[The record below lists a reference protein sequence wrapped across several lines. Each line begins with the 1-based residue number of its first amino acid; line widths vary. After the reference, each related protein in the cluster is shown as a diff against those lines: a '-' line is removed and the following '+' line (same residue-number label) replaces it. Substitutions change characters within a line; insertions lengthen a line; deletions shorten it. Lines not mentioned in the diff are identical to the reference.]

1 MHHLK
6 FTQSLAASNFD
17 AQVLHV
23 VERDAL
29 QMAALKL
36 QINSKTSKIKPELLI
51 ATANAFLPKQN
62 DPDGIR
68 LFFSTS
74 RHPLDAAFDSLQNF
88 AQFTLTQVRHFEER
102 IAISAQ
108 KDEPEDLERLERI
121 VEDLIETYSYVIDAA
136 YGLRA
141 QGLVPAR
148 FNQDLQKIANYSS
161 VNASIFDRAFA
172 LHERRIIDDLNS
184 NDPPTY
190 Q

>member
-51 ATANAFLPKQN
+51 ATANVFLPKQN
-62 DPDGIR
+62 DPDGVR
-68 LFFSTS
+68 LFFATS
-74 RHPLDAAFDSLQNF
+74 QHPIDAPFDSLQNF

-108 KDEPEDLERLERI
+108 RDEPEELEQLGRI
-121 VEDLIETYSYVIDAA
+121 FDDIIESYSYIIDAA

-141 QGLVPAR
+141 QGLIPSR
-148 FNQDLQKIANYSS
+148 LSQELREIANYSAG
-161 VNASIFDRAFA
+161 NTGIFDRAFA
-172 LHERRIIDDLNS
+172 LHEQRIIDDLNS
-184 NDPPTY
+184 N